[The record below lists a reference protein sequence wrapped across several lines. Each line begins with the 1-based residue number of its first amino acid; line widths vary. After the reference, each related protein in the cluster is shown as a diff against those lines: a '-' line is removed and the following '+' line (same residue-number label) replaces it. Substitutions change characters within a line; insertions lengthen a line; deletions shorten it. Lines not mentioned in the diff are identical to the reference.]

1 MSIENL
7 TGWDYFVLATLAISV
22 ALGALRGLVRTV
34 FALAAWIVALLGAPI
49 ATPPLLAFTGWS
61 FPPLFV
67 GVLVFFVLLVAVR
80 LLGSLLARA
89 LSRVGLGLADRTF
102 GSALGVLRALVVI
115 TVVALVGRQ
124 IGADREAA
132 WQQALSRPLLDVLVS
147 WVDPWLPTRARPQQ
161 PVRTTERGPTCAE
174 SWAS

>member
-1 MSIENL
+1 VSVEHL

-34 FALAAWIVALLGAPI
+34 FALGAWIVALVGAPL
-49 ATPPLLAFTGWS
+49 ATSPLIEVTGWS
-61 FPPLFV
+61 FPPIFV
-67 GVLVFFVLLVAVR
+67 GVLVFFVLLVEVR
-80 LLGSLLARA
+80 LLGALLARA
-89 LSRVGLGLADRTF
+89 VSRVGLGFADRTL
-102 GSALGVLRALVVI
+102 GSALGVLRAIVLI
-115 TVVALVGRQ
+115 TIVALVGRH

-147 WVDPWLPTRARPQQ
+147 WVDPWLPARARPQQ
-161 PVRTTERGPTCAE
+161 PVRTTERDSTCAE

>member
-1 MSIENL
+1 MSIEQL

-34 FALAAWIVALLGAPI
+34 FALAAWVVALLGAPL

-67 GVLVFFVLLVAVR
+67 GVFVFFVLLVAVR
-80 LLGSLLARA
+80 LFGALLARLLA
-89 LSRVGLGLADRTF
+89 RVGLGLVDRTL
-102 GSALGVLRALVVI
+102 GSALGVLRALVVVAI
-115 TVVALVGRQ
+115 VALVGRQ
-124 IGADREAA
+124 LGADREAA

-147 WVDPWLPTRARPQQ
+147 WVDPWLPTRAAPLQ
-161 PVRTTERGPTCAE
+161 PVRTTRRGPSCAE

>member
-1 MSIENL
+1 MSVEQL
-7 TGWDYFVLATLAISV
+7 TGWDYFVAATLAISI

-34 FALAAWIVALLGAPI
+34 FALAAWIVALLGAPL
-49 ATPPLLAFTGWS
+49 ATSPLIAFTGWS

-89 LSRVGLGLADRTF
+89 LSRVGLGFADRTL

-115 TVVALVGRQ
+115 AIVALVGRQ

-147 WVDPWLPTRARPQQ
+147 WADPWIPTRAVPRQ